1 MSSIQELKEQNN
13 NENEN
18 KEKEVKNNIN
28 NDLKNQNY
36 KNIISNI
43 DKFRLKTNI
52 ILKISNHLINNRI
65 NFKEDDCNDL
75 DFLQMIDILNNIDKS
90 FSRYSFENNKY
101 IEDNANNN
109 NKNLNNKDF
118 YYEQEF
124 NIIQNIYTK
133 IKNDYN
139 INFNESLER
148 IKSKFINI
156 SNKQMNSNSQN
167 KYNNNSNNYYYIYN
181 ILYDFI
187 ILLLILSK
195 NDINNK
201 EIKLLSPV
209 DRIFLCEND
218 GEQKFIC
225 NLLKTYLD
233 MASYIN
239 EENNCQELKSIYFI
253 IELFS
258 QINILKRKIKSNNYN
273 NKEEEESNIYLEGI
287 NNEIKNDDTNYKNYN
302 YLNHQDFYKIILK
315 KDFII
320 SQLEAK
326 FENLNRNTNNENT
339 FRDLEE
345 ENEINKKE
353 IEEMKR
359 KYDLEF
365 ELMASAVYGLG
376 INLFFNKE
384 QQLNEQLNNNSSWLS
399 RQKDY
404 IMEINE

>member
-101 IEDNANNN
+101 ILDNTNNN

-209 DRIFLCEND
+209 DRIFLCENNS
-218 GEQKFIC
+218 EQKFIC

>member
-1 MSSIQELKEQNN
+1 M
-13 NENEN
+13 
-18 KEKEVKNNIN
+18 
-28 NDLKNQNY
+28 
-36 KNIISNI
+36 
-43 DKFRLKTNI
+43 KTNI

-118 YYEQEF
+118 YYQQEF

-209 DRIFLCEND
+209 DRIFLCENNS
-218 GEQKFIC
+218 EQKFIC

-233 MASYIN
+233 IASYIN

-287 NNEIKNDDTNYKNYN
+287 INEIKSDDTNYKNYN

>member
-118 YYEQEF
+118 YYQQEF

-148 IKSKFINI
+148 IKLKFINI

-209 DRIFLCEND
+209 DRIFLCENNS
-218 GEQKFIC
+218 EQKFIC

-287 NNEIKNDDTNYKNYN
+287 NNEIKSDDTNYKNYN

>member
-118 YYEQEF
+118 YYQQEF

-209 DRIFLCEND
+209 DRIFLCENNS
-218 GEQKFIC
+218 EQKFIC

-287 NNEIKNDDTNYKNYN
+287 NNEIKSDDTNYKNYN

>member
-18 KEKEVKNNIN
+18 KEKGVKNNIN

-101 IEDNANNN
+101 IEDTTNNN

-118 YYEQEF
+118 YYQQEF

-148 IKSKFINI
+148 IKLKFINI

>member
-1 MSSIQELKEQNN
+1 
-13 NENEN
+13 
-18 KEKEVKNNIN
+18 
-28 NDLKNQNY
+28 
-36 KNIISNI
+36 
-43 DKFRLKTNI
+43 
-52 ILKISNHLINNRI
+52 
-65 NFKEDDCNDL
+65 
-75 DFLQMIDILNNIDKS
+75 
-90 FSRYSFENNKY
+90 
-101 IEDNANNN
+101 
-109 NKNLNNKDF
+109 
-118 YYEQEF
+118 
-124 NIIQNIYTK
+124 
-133 IKNDYN
+133 
-139 INFNESLER
+139 
-148 IKSKFINI
+148 
-156 SNKQMNSNSQN
+156 
-167 KYNNNSNNYYYIYN
+167 
-181 ILYDFI
+181 
-187 ILLLILSK
+187 
-195 NDINNK
+195 
-201 EIKLLSPV
+201 
-209 DRIFLCEND
+209 
-218 GEQKFIC
+218 
-225 NLLKTYLD
+225 

-273 NKEEEESNIYLEGI
+273 NKEEEENNIYLEGI

>member
-209 DRIFLCEND
+209 DRIFLCENNS
-218 GEQKFIC
+218 EQKFIC

-273 NKEEEESNIYLEGI
+273 NKEEENNIYLEGI

>member
-1 MSSIQELKEQNN
+1 MLKEQNN

-18 KEKEVKNNIN
+18 KEKGVKNNIN

-65 NFKEDDCNDL
+65 NFKEDDSNDL

-109 NKNLNNKDF
+109 NKNINNKDF
-118 YYEQEF
+118 YYQQEF

-148 IKSKFINI
+148 IKSKFINV

-209 DRIFLCEND
+209 DRIFLCENNS
-218 GEQKFIC
+218 EQKFIC

-384 QQLNEQLNNNSSWLS
+384 QQLNEQLNNNSSWLA

>member
-1 MSSIQELKEQNN
+1 MLKEQNN

-118 YYEQEF
+118 YYQQEF

-273 NKEEEESNIYLEGI
+273 NKEEEENNIYLEGI

-384 QQLNEQLNNNSSWLS
+384 QQLNEQLNNNSSWLA

>member
-18 KEKEVKNNIN
+18 KEKGVKNNIN

-118 YYEQEF
+118 YYQQEF

-209 DRIFLCEND
+209 DRIFLCENNS
-218 GEQKFIC
+218 EQKFIC

-384 QQLNEQLNNNSSWLS
+384 QQLNEQLNNNSSWLA

>member
-1 MSSIQELKEQNN
+1 MLKEQNN

-118 YYEQEF
+118 YYQQEF

-287 NNEIKNDDTNYKNYN
+287 NNEIKSDDTNYKNYN

-384 QQLNEQLNNNSSWLS
+384 QQLNEQLNNNSSWLA